1 MWVNIWEY
9 IYSFFT
15 DIEWLSSAIRIV
27 CYALGGIILGRIFS
41 RIARGAMLRRK
52 KEKQAAQ
59 IAGKLIYHGFLVLAM
74 FFILDELNVDVA
86 TIVTAAGIA
95 TVAISFAAQKSLSNV
110 ISGIFL
116 YIERPFQV
124 DDVIDVAGQYGVIL
138 SIDLLSTKIR
148 TFDNLYIRIPN
159 ETVISEPVI
168 NYTKFDI
175 RRIEALVEVEYPADP
190 ERVKAILMDM
200 LEKETLVLAE
210 PKPVIILKELG
221 ASGQIYRVL
230 AWILRQNYFAATSA
244 LHEGIKLSLEEAG
257 VEIVYP
263 IQVIRFTPEME
274 EAIARGKV
282 RRAGK

>member
-1 MWVNIWEY
+1 MWENIWEY

-15 DIEWLSSAIRIV
+15 DTEWLSSAIRIV
-27 CYALGGIILGRIFS
+27 CYALGGTILGRIFS
-41 RIARGAMLRRK
+41 RIARRAMLRRK

-59 IAGKLIYHGFLVLAM
+59 IAGKLIYYGFLVLAM

-124 DDVIDVAGQYGVIL
+124 DDVIDVAGQCGVIL

-159 ETVISEPVI
+159 ETVLSEPVI

-190 ERVKAILMDM
+190 QRVKAILMDM
-200 LEKETLVLAE
+200 LERETLVLAE
-210 PKPVIILKELG
+210 PKPEIILKELG
-221 ASGQIYRVL
+221 ASGQIYQVM
-230 AWILRQNYFAATSA
+230 AWILRDNFFSATSS
-244 LHEGIKLSLEEAG
+244 LNEGIKLSLEEAG

-274 EAIARGKV
+274 EAIARGKAK
-282 RRAGK
+282 RG

>member
-1 MWVNIWEY
+1 MWENIWEY

-15 DIEWLSSAIRIV
+15 NIEWLSSAIRIV

-41 RIARGAMLRRK
+41 HIARRAMLRRK

-59 IAGKLIYHGFLVLAM
+59 IAGKLIYYGFLVLAM
-74 FFILDELNVDVA
+74 FFILDELNVDVT
-86 TIVTAAGIA
+86 TIVAAAGIA

-124 DDVIDVAGQYGVIL
+124 DDVIDVAGQSGVIL

-159 ETVISEPVI
+159 ETVLSEPVI
-168 NYTKFDI
+168 NYTRFDI

-200 LEKETLVLAE
+200 LERETLVLAE
-210 PKPVIILKELG
+210 PKPGIILKELG

-230 AWILRQNYFAATSA
+230 VWILRQNYFAATSA

-274 EAIARGKV
+274 EAIARGKAK
-282 RRAGK
+282 RAR